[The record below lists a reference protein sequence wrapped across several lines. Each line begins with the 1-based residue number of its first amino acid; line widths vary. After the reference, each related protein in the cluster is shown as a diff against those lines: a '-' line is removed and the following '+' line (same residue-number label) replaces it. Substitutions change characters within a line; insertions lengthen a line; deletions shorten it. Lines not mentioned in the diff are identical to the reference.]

1 MKIVTIIGA
10 RPQFVKA
17 AMVSRAIQ
25 RFNQASGEGGLNQRI
40 VEILVHTGQHYDY
53 MMDRVFFEELD
64 MPDPCHHLGAGSGSH
79 GVQTGTMLERLEP
92 VLAKEKP
99 GAVLVYGDT
108 NSTLAGALAAA
119 KMHIPVAHVEAGL
132 RSYDR
137 RMPEEINRVLTDHLS
152 TVLFCPTEEAVLN
165 LAGEGI
171 RHGKGDRWVKQ
182 VGDVMHDAI
191 LFYSRIA
198 DQKSTLLQEMGIA
211 AGDGRRKRDFYL
223 ATIHRAENTD
233 DPERLKS
240 ILRALDEIGKKVPVV
255 LPLHPRTRKRMEA
268 LHLDPGRG
276 NVVILEPVSYL
287 NMLKL
292 EKDARAILTDSGGI
306 QKEAYWLRVPCVTLR
321 EVTEWGYTV
330 ESGWNTL
337 AGWKTR
343 DILRAVRDLS
353 RSEGKKEKVPREKP
367 ASDKIVRILYD
378 RIRQKGNR
386 GRKSRLS

>member
-1 MKIVTIIGA
+1 
-10 RPQFVKA
+10 
-17 AMVSRAIQ
+17 
-25 RFNQASGEGGLNQRI
+25 
-40 VEILVHTGQHYDY
+40 
-53 MMDRVFFEELD
+53 
-64 MPDPCHHLGAGSGSH
+64 
-79 GVQTGTMLERLEP
+79 
-92 VLAKEKP
+92 
-99 GAVLVYGDT
+99 
-108 NSTLAGALAAA
+108 
-119 KMHIPVAHVEAGL
+119 
-132 RSYDR
+132 
-137 RMPEEINRVLTDHLS
+137 
-152 TVLFCPTEEAVLN
+152 VLFCPTEEAVLN

-240 ILRALDEIGKKVPVV
+240 ILRALDEIGKKIPVV

-268 LHLDPGRG
+268 IHLDPGRG

-353 RSEGKKEKVPREKP
+353 RSGGIKEKIPREKP